1 VRLRA
6 LAAAVLPA
14 ALAACAPQSPA
25 LPHASPVAALS
36 AEHAPRWSPADVRA
50 LQAGLRR
57 VFADSSRA
65 TNGIAVVDADARPLF
80 GLHERSGFTP
90 ASTFKLLC
98 GIASLEM
105 LGAAYR
111 FPTELRALEGPQN
124 GSVASDLWLVG
135 SGDPT
140 LRGDDISAAAGT
152 LARARI
158 ARIDGALV
166 ADPSAFEGPEVN
178 PGWDPADLQYG
189 FAAGTSALAIDE
201 GTVEFHLVPT
211 HAGEPARIEVRP
223 RSDAVLVTG
232 GVRTGSGTELSI
244 DRDPVRNRFAFSGTV
259 AVGAEQSF
267 WRPVA
272 ALPLY
277 AARVL
282 RSRLEERGIDVRG
295 GVRLGAAPLGGVT
308 FWLHRSAPLA
318 SIVHDMWLTS
328 DNHHAEQLL
337 RSLGAQR
344 GIGTAAS
351 GASVEHAMLA
361 RDGVPAAGLRV
372 VDGSGLA
379 PGDRV
384 APITLAMLLARAA
397 NGPSGPTIV
406 RALPRVGVEGT
417 VRYRTLEA
425 AAGRVRAKSGHIAGV
440 NALAG
445 YVQTRH
451 HGRVAFAFIVNGDGA
466 GDGPVDAGI
475 DRALDILANS

>member
-1 VRLRA
+1 
-6 LAAAVLPA
+6 
-14 ALAACAPQSPA
+14 
-25 LPHASPVAALS
+25 
-36 AEHAPRWSPADVRA
+36 
-50 LQAGLRR
+50 
-57 VFADSSRA
+57 
-65 TNGIAVVDADARPLF
+65 
-80 GLHERSGFTP
+80 
-90 ASTFKLLC
+90 
-98 GIASLEM
+98 
-105 LGAAYR
+105 
-111 FPTELRALEGPQN
+111 
-124 GSVASDLWLVG
+124 
-135 SGDPT
+135 
-140 LRGDDISAAAGT
+140 
-152 LARARI
+152 
-158 ARIDGALV
+158 
-166 ADPSAFEGPEVN
+166 
-178 PGWDPADLQYG
+178 
-189 FAAGTSALAIDE
+189 
-201 GTVEFHLVPT
+201 
-211 HAGEPARIEVRP
+211 
-223 RSDAVLVTG
+223 
-232 GVRTGSGTELSI
+232 
-244 DRDPVRNRFAFSGTV
+244 
-259 AVGAEQSF
+259 
-267 WRPVA
+267 
-272 ALPLY
+272 
-277 AARVL
+277 
-282 RSRLEERGIDVRG
+282 
-295 GVRLGAAPLGGVT
+295 
-308 FWLHRSAPLA
+308 
-318 SIVHDMWLTS
+318 MWLTS